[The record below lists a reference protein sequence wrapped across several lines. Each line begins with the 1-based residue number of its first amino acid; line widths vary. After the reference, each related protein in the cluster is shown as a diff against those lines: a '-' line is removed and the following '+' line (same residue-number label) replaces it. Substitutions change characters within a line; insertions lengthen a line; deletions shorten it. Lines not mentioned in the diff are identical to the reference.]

1 MRIVLLRPRTH
12 LKDLGIVSVQYPI
25 NLGYLSAF
33 LKQRGVEVKVYD
45 LEVMTL
51 SDARLIESISAFKP
65 DLIGLSSM
73 TPTIIEAHRIARLCK
88 DRGMTSPVVI
98 GGVHVSAIPKE
109 TLLEFPSFDLVVVG
123 EGEQTLLETLQKV
136 SRGESLRGIAGLVVK
151 EGSNISFGPKRDLIA
166 KMDELPYPDREMV
179 PIDLYKSSHV
189 SRGFSRRY
197 LRIAEIMI
205 ARGCPY
211 FCTFCA
217 SQVNFGRKVRF
228 RSIDNIR
235 GEIELLVK
243 KHDINHFSILDD
255 TFTLKRELTESLCN
269 IFKELGVTW
278 DCFSRV
284 DRIDDKMARMMVKS
298 GCRKISFGI
307 ESGSKR
313 ILKLI
318 RKDIMP
324 EQVEKAFKI
333 CKKAGMK
340 YVEGTFILGG
350 DVSETFED
358 IEETKRL
365 IYRIRPDILGLFT
378 IVPYPGTYLN
388 VVMKK
393 KGYLKKE
400 NWEEFVLYGG
410 SPSWRT
416 DNFTLD
422 ELEGIQKKILRR
434 YYLSPRTVFNT
445 FRKLGSVREFMYL
458 VIGGFSFIK
467 STLSS
472 SGDPKRVGS

>member
-1 MRIVLLRPRTH
+1 MRIVLLRPKTH

-33 LKQRGVEVKVYD
+33 LKANGVEVKVFD
-45 LEVMTL
+45 LEVMLLT
-51 SDARLIESISAFKP
+51 DKELIDSIAVFKP
-65 DLIGLSSM
+65 DLIGITSM
-73 TPTIIEAHRIARLCK
+73 TPTIIEAHRIAKLCK
-88 DRGMTSPVVI
+88 NSGMTPPIAI
-98 GGVHVSAIPKE
+98 GGVHASAIPKE
-109 TLLEFPSFDLVVVG
+109 TLVEFQSFDIAVVG
-123 EGEQTLLETLQKV
+123 EGEQTLLETVQKV
-136 SRGESLRGIAGLVVK
+136 SRGESLNGVPGLVYK
-151 EGSNISFGPKRDLIA
+151 KGSDILVGPKRELIS
-166 KMDELPYPDREMV
+166 KMDDLPYPDREMV

-243 KHDINHFSILDD
+243 KQNVNHFSILDD
-255 TFTLKRELTESLCN
+255 TFTLRRELTESLCN
-269 IFKELGVTW
+269 IFKELRVTW

-284 DRIDDKMARMMVKS
+284 DRVDEKMARMMVES

-324 EQVEKAFKI
+324 EQVRKAFKV

-350 DVSETFED
+350 DVSETLED
-358 IEETKRL
+358 IEETKKL
-365 IYRIRPDILGLFT
+365 IYQIRPDILGLFT

-388 VVMKK
+388 IVMMR
-393 KGYLKKE
+393 
-400 NWEEFVLYGG
+400 
-410 SPSWRT
+410 S
-416 DNFTLD
+416 
-422 ELEGIQKKILRR
+422 
-434 YYLSPRTVFNT
+434 
-445 FRKLGSVREFMYL
+445 
-458 VIGGFSFIK
+458 
-467 STLSS
+467 STRCS
-472 SGDPKRVGS
+472 RVSME

>member
-33 LKQRGVEVKVYD
+33 LKASSVEVKVYD
-45 LEVMTL
+45 LEVMLLTDPEL
-51 SDARLIESISAFKP
+51 MESIAAFKP
-65 DLIGLSSM
+65 DLIGVSSM
-73 TPTIIEAHRIARLCK
+73 TPTIIEAHRIAKLCK
-88 DRGMTSPVVI
+88 DHGMTVPVAI
-98 GGVHVSAIPKE
+98 GGVHASAIAKE
-109 TLLEFPSFDLVVVG
+109 TLTEFPAFDIVVVG
-123 EGEQTLLETLQKV
+123 EGERTLLEAVQKI
-136 SRGESLRGIAGLVVK
+136 SRGESLRGVAGLVVK
-151 EGSNISFGPKRDLIA
+151 EGSEISVGPKRELIPD
-166 KMDELPYPDREMV
+166 MDDLPYPDRDMV
-179 PIDLYKSSHV
+179 PIDLYKGSHV

-197 LRIAEIMI
+197 LQIAEIMI

-228 RSIDNIR
+228 RSIDNIK
-235 GEIELLVK
+235 GEIHLLVEK
-243 KHDINHFSILDD
+243 YNVNHFSILDD
-255 TFTLKRELTESLCN
+255 TFTLRRELTESLCN
-269 IFKELGVTW
+269 TFKELGVTW

-284 DRIDDKMARMMVKS
+284 DRVDEKMARMMVES

-324 EQVEKAFKI
+324 DQVRKTFKV

-350 DVSETFED
+350 DISETMED
-358 IEETKRL
+358 IEETKKL
-365 IYRIRPDILGLFT
+365 IYQIRPDILGLFT

-393 KGYLKKE
+393 NGYLKKE

-416 DNFTLD
+416 DNFRLD
-422 ELEGIQKKILRR
+422 ELEAIQKKILRR

-445 FRKLGSVREFMYL
+445 FRKLASVKEFVYL

-467 STLSS
+467 STLVSS
-472 SGDPKRVGS
+472 NDPNRVSS